1 MVLILS
7 ASSPPNT
14 LLASRAETSNL
25 CDICKTYQHA
35 YANEYEYEYE
45 GQQHIM
51 CQCSSAQLVGPI
63 ATDYMGMNVR
73 MKCEYE
79 M

>member
-7 ASSPPNT
+7 ASSPPST

-25 CDICKTYQHA
+25 CD
-35 YANEYEYEYE
+35 
-45 GQQHIM
+45 M
-51 CQCSSAQLVGPI
+51 CHCSFAQLVGPI
-63 ATDYMGMNVR
+63 ATDYLGMNVR